1 MVGSY
6 WMMRMEERRPQ
17 GLSWLLMTAGMASVL
32 RLQLLWGDWG
42 FVGEASCIS
51 FQVVFLLAVLLD
63 Y

>member
-17 GLSWLLMTAGMASVL
+17 GLSWLLMAAGIASVL
-32 RLQLLWGDWG
+32 RLQLLWGDWL

-51 FQVVFLLAVLLD
+51 FRVVFLGAVVLD